1 MLIKEIPVE
10 EMQQQPQPIQEKPI
24 NEPEDEDK
32 PRKRKKAKKN
42 AVFAIIAFFIA
53 LNGIIIA
60 KFVGK
65 IKQFSP

>member
-1 MLIKEIPVE
+1 MHLLC
-10 EMQQQPQPIQEKPI
+10 
-24 NEPEDEDK
+24 
-32 PRKRKKAKKN
+32 KKAELEKQASVYHLLLNLLQKEKKN

>member
-1 MLIKEIPVE
+1 LKEKVVVRGPSGRL
-10 EMQQQPQPIQEKPI
+10 PSLKKPFCLLQ
-24 NEPEDEDK
+24 
-32 PRKRKKAKKN
+32 KAKKN

-53 LNGIIIA
+53 LGVIIIA